1 MKPTILLLTLL
12 AAASSAIADQP
23 PTDPL
28 PMPVPA
34 PAPSPSPNAVRAAC
48 EADVPKVCP
57 GVQPGGGRIVQC
69 LVQHQNEVSETC
81 KQALTKAK
89 QGSA

>member
-1 MKPTILLLTLL
+1 MKRMMLPLTLC
-12 AAASSAIADQP
+12 AAFAARFAIADES
-23 PTDPL
+23 
-28 PMPVPA
+28 PA
-34 PAPSPSPNAVRAAC
+34 APSPAPSPSPSAVRAAC

-69 LVQHQNEVSETC
+69 LVQHQNEVSEGC
-81 KQALTKAK
+81 KQALAKAK